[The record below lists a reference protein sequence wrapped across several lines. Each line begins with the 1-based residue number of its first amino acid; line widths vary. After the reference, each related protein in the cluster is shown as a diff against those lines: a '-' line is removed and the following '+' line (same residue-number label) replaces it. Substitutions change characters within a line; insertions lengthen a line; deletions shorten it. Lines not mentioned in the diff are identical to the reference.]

1 MPTSEHRLPGG
12 SLPKI
17 HQTRQQLSYTAAVA
31 FDAAFARDVVLPLAE
46 AAYTVMGG
54 GSATLPPGYARTS
67 LIRADNTV
75 LTAMTTPHPAV
86 AAMTKSTDIFGLL
99 GHNLTTGT
107 AFVSFR
113 GTSDVEDWLADLD
126 AVPDDYLPVAGFG
139 QVHAGFQN
147 VYELVRKSIAAGLA
161 TATAGCNQILIT
173 GHSLGAALAV
183 LAAPDV
189 FRNMPPNKIEP
200 RLITFAG
207 PRVGLSDFANT
218 FNAAVESCFRIVNF
232 LDVVPY
238 VPPTP
243 YVHVGAQITVDS
255 GGPVQIA
262 WRHSLI
268 AYQNGLSKLIAAQQ

>member
-1 MPTSEHRLPGG
+1 M
-12 SLPKI
+12 
-17 HQTRQQLSYTAAVA
+17 A

-54 GSATLPPGYARTS
+54 GTATLPSGYVQTS
-67 LIRADNTV
+67 LIRADAAA
-75 LTAMTTPHPAV
+75 LTAMANPHPAV
-86 AAMTKSTDIFGLL
+86 AAMTKNTDIFGLM
-99 GHNLTTGT
+99 GHNPTTGI

-126 AVPDDYLPVAGFG
+126 AVPDDYLPVGGFG
-139 QVHAGFQN
+139 QVHAGFQD
-147 VYELVRKSIAAGLA
+147 VYELVRKSIAANLS

-189 FRNMPPNKIEP
+189 SRKMPPNKVEP

-207 PRVGLSDFANT
+207 PRVGLNDFADA
-218 FNAAVESCFRIVNF
+218 FNAAIESCFRVVNF
-232 LDVVPY
+232 LDIVPY
-238 VPPTP
+238 VPPAP

-255 GGPVQIA
+255 GGPVQIP

-268 AYQNGLSKLIAAQQ
+268 AYQNGLSALIAAQQ

>member
-1 MPTSEHRLPGG
+1 M
-12 SLPKI
+12 
-17 HQTRQQLSYTAAVA
+17 A

-54 GSATLPPGYARTS
+54 GVAALPAGYSQTN
-67 LIRADNTV
+67 LIQADAAALAAV
-75 LTAMTTPHPAV
+75 TTPHPAV
-86 AAMTKSTDIFGLL
+86 AAMTKNTNIFGLM
-99 GHNLTTGT
+99 GRNPTTRT

-113 GTSDVEDWLADLD
+113 GTSDVADWLADLD
-126 AVPDDYLPVAGFG
+126 AIPDDYLPVVGFG
-139 QVHAGFQN
+139 QVHSGFQD
-147 VYELVRKSIAAGLA
+147 VYELVRKNVATALA
-161 TATAGCNQILIT
+161 TATTGCDQILIT

-207 PRVGLSDFANT
+207 PRVGLSDFASA
-218 FNAAVESCFRIVNF
+218 FNATIESCFRVVNF
-232 LDVVPY
+232 LDIVPF
-238 VPPTP
+238 VPPAP
-243 YVHVGAQITVDS
+243 YLHVGAQISVDS

-268 AYQNGLSKLIAAQQ
+268 AYQNGLTRLIAAQQ